1 MLFRSG
7 TRTYAVTTVKIIAN
21 TDWSYLQA
29 TADSRITITTCLAD
43 HPESRVVVQAV
54 EVRS

>member
-1 MLFRSG
+1 ME
-7 TRTYAVTTVKIIAN
+7 TVKIISN
-21 TDWSYLQA
+21 TDWSYLQS
-29 TADSRITITTCLAD
+29 TADNRITLTTCLAD